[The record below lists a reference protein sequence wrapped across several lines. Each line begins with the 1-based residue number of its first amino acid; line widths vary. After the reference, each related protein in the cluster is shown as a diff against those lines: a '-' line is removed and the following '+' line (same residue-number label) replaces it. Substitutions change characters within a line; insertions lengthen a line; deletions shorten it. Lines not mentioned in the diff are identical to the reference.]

1 MATYGIVLFYPDK
14 PSASELMLLH
24 VLAQSIDF
32 TDGLPGGQALA
43 GTAATAETVFS
54 IQREGVEVGTC
65 TFAAAG
71 TTGTYA
77 AASEFTIGP
86 GETFSIVGP
95 STPDATLADITFTV
109 VGTTTAGTSA
119 PSPVNLEGAITLSTS
134 VTGRLSSVPGLA
146 GSIRTGKTQVNGRLS
161 ITHDWSLFEN
171 V

>member
-14 PSASELMLLH
+14 PAASELMLLH

-32 TDGLPGGQALA
+32 TDGLPGSQALA

-54 IQREGVEVGTC
+54 LQREGVEVGAC

-71 TTGTYA
+71 TVGTYA

-95 STPDATLADITFTV
+95 ATPDATLADITFTIT
-109 VGTTTAGTSA
+109 GTTTAGSTA
-119 PSPVNLEGAITLSTS
+119 PSPVNLEGEITMSTA
-134 VTGRLSSVPGLA
+134 VNGRLSFVPSLA

-161 ITHDWSLFEN
+161 VTHDLAIFN
-171 V
+171 NA

>member
-1 MATYGIVLFYPDK
+1 MATYGIVFFNPYRTTADQL
-14 PSASELMLLH
+14 LLLH
-24 VLAQSIDF
+24 VLSQSIDF
-32 TDGLPGGQALA
+32 ADNLPGSQAVA
-43 GTAATAETVFS
+43 GTAANAETVFS
-54 IQREGVEVGTC
+54 IQHDGTEVATC

-71 TTGTYA
+71 TVGTFA
-77 AASEFTIGP
+77 AASEFTIAA

-161 ITHDWSLFEN
+161 VTHDLAIFNN